1 MGKKSKKK
9 GGAANKAA
17 RKEKLQERREQQL
30 EQLDQYHSD
39 GGNNELVDNRRDRE
53 YFVGDRVWFM
63 GDESYCD
70 MRNPNTYR
78 GVVHAVDGDFV
89 EIKPLQSL
97 IDGGNYTER
106 IPTKTKPP
114 DKKYVFPDFCDM
126 TLRFDIGDK
135 VLCTSGA
142 DDRWI
147 PASVSRFWPIDEI
160 EKQGFP
166 LPAAAGDQVPHYRC
180 DKLFVN
186 EYPCIAAPNDHDNFI
201 RRRPTS
207 FRFKVGDSVTFNS
220 MRARGKT
227 AAAVNHLLRSAAAW
241 TNGKIIL
248 VDVC

>member
-1 MGKKSKKK
+1 MHNRRNNEIVLFIRLPWKQTNKSSLSALSLSLLSERKPYVEKYSYAVIAASISRRKARSTAEQHPPQNIVPTTMGKKSKKK

-30 EQLDQYHSD
+30 EQLDQQHYSD

-114 DKKYVFPDFCDM
+114 D
-126 TLRFDIGDK
+126 
-135 VLCTSGA
+135 
-142 DDRWI
+142 
-147 PASVSRFWPIDEI
+147 
-160 EKQGFP
+160 
-166 LPAAAGDQVPHYRC
+166 
-180 DKLFVN
+180 
-186 EYPCIAAPNDHDNFI
+186 
-201 RRRPTS
+201 
-207 FRFKVGDSVTFNS
+207 
-220 MRARGKT
+220 
-227 AAAVNHLLRSAAAW
+227 
-241 TNGKIIL
+241 
-248 VDVC
+248 